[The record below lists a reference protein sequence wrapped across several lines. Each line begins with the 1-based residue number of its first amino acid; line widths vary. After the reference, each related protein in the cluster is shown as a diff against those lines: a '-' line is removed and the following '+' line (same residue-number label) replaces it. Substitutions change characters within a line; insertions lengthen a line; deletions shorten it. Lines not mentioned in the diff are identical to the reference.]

1 MRYDYDYVIIGAGM
15 SAHSAARG
23 IRQRDPDGSILLI
36 GLEADTPYARP
47 PLTKDLWFKEDMAE
61 AEVYLD
67 TAAKTGAKVMTQ
79 TRVVEFR
86 PDDHVILTDQS
97 DLIQYGKVL
106 LATGGTPRKI
116 GDPSERIIYFRTMAD
131 YRNLRARSGP
141 QNHVIVIGGG
151 FVGTELACAL
161 AHVGTKVTMIL
172 EESELGIRNFP
183 PGIRKRL
190 ARVFAER
197 GITIM
202 DHCSVSSITDLPAKN
217 LASVCLTSG
226 EEFTA
231 NAVVAGLGIIPN
243 TDLARDAGLPTE
255 RGGVVVN
262 KFLQTSDTD
271 VFAAGDIAF
280 YQDAL
285 LGRRRIEHADQA
297 ESSGKSAGRNMVT
310 ADEPY
315 DHTPLFYSDLFD
327 DGYEAV
333 GMLNATYDMFQDWE
347 PDKEDAQG
355 VVYYLDNGAV
365 RGVLL
370 WNVWDSADLAREVIK
385 EYRESGSISN
395 PDQQLKGRIPTS

>member
-23 IRQRDPDGSILLI
+23 IRQRDADGSILLI
-36 GLEADTPYARP
+36 GLEPDTPYSRP
-47 PLTKDLWFKEDMAE
+47 TLSKDLWFKEDLLESA
-61 AEVYLD
+61 VYLD

-86 PDDHVILTDQS
+86 PDDHVVLTDQS
-97 DLIQYGKVL
+97 DLIQYGKIL
-106 LATGGTPRKI
+106 LATGGTPRML
-116 GDPSERIIYFRTMAD
+116 GEPSERIIYFRTMAD
-131 YRNLRARSGP
+131 YRNLRAHSGP
-141 QNHVIVIGGG
+141 DNHVIVIGGG

-172 EESELGIRNFP
+172 AESELGVRNFP

-190 ARVFAER
+190 AKVFEEH

-202 DHCSVSSITDLPAKN
+202 DDCSVNSISDSPEKKI
-217 LASVCLTSG
+217 ASVTLTSG
-226 EEFTA
+226 EVLTA

-255 RGGVVVN
+255 GGGVVVN

-280 YQDAL
+280 YLDPL

-297 ESSGKSAGRNMVT
+297 ESSGKSAGRNMVV

-315 DHTPLFYSDLFD
+315 DHTPLFYSDLFE

-333 GMLNATYDMFQDWE
+333 GMLNAEYDMFQDWKSG
-347 PDKEDAQG
+347 KENVQG
-355 VVYYLDNGAV
+355 VVYYIDNGAV

-370 WNVWDSADLAREVIK
+370 WNVWDSTDLAREVIK
-385 EYRESGSISN
+385 EYGDSGSVSN
-395 PDQQLKGRIPTS
+395 PEHQLKGRIPTG